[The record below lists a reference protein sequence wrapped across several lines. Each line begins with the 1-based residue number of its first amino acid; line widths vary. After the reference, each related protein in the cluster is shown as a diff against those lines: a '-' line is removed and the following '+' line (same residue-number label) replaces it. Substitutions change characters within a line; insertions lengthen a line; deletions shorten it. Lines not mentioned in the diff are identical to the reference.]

1 MSRPVVESQSRPSK
15 SGSKIGRDPG
25 DNQSTGRVEDDDV
38 ALRTALGATQEVLKQ
53 FRVLP
58 CAATVKVL
66 DDRRSET

>member
-1 MSRPVVESQSRPSK
+1 MSL
-15 SGSKIGRDPG
+15 G
-25 DNQSTGRVEDDDV
+25 TGLASNRSNV